1 MSPLLRAFQSEID
14 SLTRRGSTAETY
26 FLNAYKKFIEI
37 PGIWHA
43 HDKLASL
50 FTCIMYCTMTCWPR
64 PFDHTFFRSHSSP

>member
-50 FTCIMYCTMTCWPR
+50 FTCIMYCTMTWLATPI
-64 PFDHTFFRSHSSP
+64 

>member
-43 HDKLASL
+43 HNK
-50 FTCIMYCTMTCWPR
+50 
-64 PFDHTFFRSHSSP
+64 

>member
-37 PGIWHA
+37 PGI
-43 HDKLASL
+43 
-50 FTCIMYCTMTCWPR
+50 
-64 PFDHTFFRSHSSP
+64 

>member
-37 PGIWHA
+37 PGMSHA

-50 FTCIMYCTMTCWPR
+50 YACIMYCTMTWLATPI
-64 PFDHTFFRSHSSP
+64 